1 MMKVVS
7 TEYSQILAA
16 RVAQES
22 GSELVDVRFSR
33 FPDGEQYLRTGP
45 VGDEVLIIGS
55 VTDSD
60 SLIQLLLLIDA
71 CEDARSTLLIPYMG
85 YARQDKQF
93 RPGEPLSA
101 RAIARALSRG
111 VNDVMTINIH
121 DRDSLRFFSVPARNL
136 SIAAEIGDYL
146 SGLSLNDPLI
156 LAPDDGAEYF
166 AMEVALTNGWDTD
179 HLEKTR
185 LSAEEVRMEPA
196 GITAE
201 GRDVVIVDDIISTGG
216 TLAMATGMLYEKGAS
231 CVYAACV
238 HGVFASGAYGRLR
251 ASGIREVFASDTI
264 EQGCSVFSAA
274 REVVS
279 SIRRC

>member
-22 GSELVDVRFSR
+22 GAELVDVRFSR